1 MKKKKYCSP
10 EIELQV
16 FRLDG
21 NILLSSIEHKPNQDG
36 GGVLIDPPETDDPIE
51 IGGLW

>member
-10 EIELQV
+10 EIELSV
-16 FRLDG
+16 FRLAG

-36 GGVLIDPPETDDPIE
+36 GGELIDPSDDE
-51 IGGLW
+51 ILDGGLW